1 MNWVDVVLVLV
12 VLLSVIVGWKRG
24 FVIGI
29 IDLLTWTSSIIAG
42 FMLYPYTADLL
53 ANIIKMGPWQYPIA
67 FILTALIARI
77 LIGIVMGYFIRRVP
91 DNVNHNVANKALG
104 IIPGLINGWI
114 YVVFLSAV
122 LLALPVSQSM
132 HQEARESQIGSR
144 LALQAE
150 WANHKLSPV
159 FDDAIRQTINSL
171 TVEPQSPGSTE
182 TVKLSF
188 TYNKS
193 VPRPDLEAKMLE
205 LVNNE
210 RTKRGLKPLQADP
223 ELTQIARAQSRDM
236 FVRGY
241 FAHVNP
247 DGKDP
252 FDRMKDAHAEFRSA
266 GENLAFAQTM
276 EIAHRN
282 LMNSPGHRANILQP
296 AFGRLG
302 IGIMDGGYYGL
313 MVSQEFRN

>member
-1 MNWVDVVLVLV
+1 MNWVDVVLVLI

-24 FVIGI
+24 FVIGVV
-29 IDLLTWTSSIIAG
+29 DLITWTSSIVAG
-42 FMLYPYTADLL
+42 YLLYPYAADLI

-67 FILTALIARI
+67 FILTALVARI
-77 LIGIVMGYFIRRVP
+77 LIGILAGYFIRRVP
-91 DNVNHNVANKALG
+91 DHVNHNPANKALG
-104 IIPGLINGWI
+104 IIPGLINGWL
-114 YVVFLSAV
+114 YVIFLSA
-122 LLALPVSQSM
+122 LLLGLPVSKRM
-132 HQEARESQIGSR
+132 HDEARESRIGSR

-150 WANHKLSPV
+150 WANNKLSPV
-159 FDDAIRQTINSL
+159 FHDAIRQTINSL
-171 TVEPQSPGSTE
+171 TVESPASNE
-182 TVKLSF
+182 SVKLSF

-193 VPRPDLEAKMLE
+193 VPRPDLEAEMLE
-205 LVNNE
+205 LVNKE
-210 RTKRGLKPLQADP
+210 RTKRGLKPLEADP

-236 FVRGY
+236 FVRG
-241 FAHVNP
+241 FFSHVNP
-247 DGKDP
+247 EGKDP
-252 FDRMKDAHAEFRSA
+252 FDRMRDGHIEFRSA
-266 GENLAFAQTM
+266 GENLALAQTM

>member
-1 MNWVDVVLVLV
+1 MNWVDVALIIV
-12 VLLSVIVGWKRG
+12 VLLSVFAGWKRG
-24 FVIGI
+24 FIIGI
-29 IDLLTWTSSIIAG
+29 IDLITWTSSIVIG
-42 FMLYPYTADLL
+42 YLLYPYTAELI
-53 ANIIKMGPWQYPIA
+53 ARIIKMGPWQFPIA
-67 FILTALIARI
+67 FILTALFARI
-77 LIGIVMGYFIRRVP
+77 LIGIAAGYLIRRVP
-91 DNVNHNVANKALG
+91 YDVNHNAANRALG
-104 IIPGLINGWI
+104 IIPGLINGWLYAI
-114 YVVFLSAV
+114 FLSA
-122 LLALPVSQSM
+122 LLLSLPVSQ
-132 HQEARESQIGSR
+132 HVNKEARNSAIGGR
-144 LALQAE
+144 LAMQAE
-150 WANHKLSPV
+150 WANNKLSPV

-171 TVEPQSPGSTE
+171 TVESPGSKE

-205 LVNNE
+205 LVNKE
-210 RTKRGLKPLQADP
+210 RIKNGLKPLQADP
-223 ELTQIARAQSRDM
+223 ELTEVARAQSRDM

-247 DGKDP
+247 EGKDP
-252 FDRMKDAHAEFRSA
+252 FDRMRTAHVEFRSA
-266 GENLAFAQTM
+266 GENLALAQTM

>member
-1 MNWVDVVLVLV
+1 MNWVDLALVIV
-12 VLLSVIVGWKRG
+12 VLLAVIAGFKRG
-24 FVIGI
+24 FIIGI
-29 IDLLTWTSSIIAG
+29 IDIVTWTSSLVIAY
-42 FMLYPYTADLL
+42 LAYPFAADLI
-53 ANIIKMGPWQYPIA
+53 ARIIKMGPWQYPIA

-77 LIGIVMGYFIRRVP
+77 LIGIVAGYMIRRVP
-91 DNVNHNVANKALG
+91 DNVNHNPANKVLG
-104 IIPGLINGWI
+104 IIPGLINGWLYAI
-114 YVVFLSAV
+114 FLSA
-122 LLALPVSQSM
+122 LLFALPVSQRM
-132 HQEARESQIGSR
+132 NAEARNSRIGGR
-144 LALQAE
+144 LAMQAE
-150 WANHKLSPV
+150 WANNKLSPV

-171 TVEPQSPGSTE
+171 TVESPGSRE
-182 TVKLSF
+182 TVKLAF

-193 VPRPDLEAKMLE
+193 VPRPDLEAQMLE

-210 RTKRGLKPLQADP
+210 RIKRGLKPLQADP
-223 ELTQIARAQSRDM
+223 ELTEVARAQSRDM

-247 DGKDP
+247 EGKDP
-252 FDRMKDAHAEFRSA
+252 FDRMRNAHVEFRSA
-266 GENLAFAQTM
+266 GENLALAQTM
-276 EIAHRN
+276 EMAHRN